1 MQQSSI
7 GIGGAATIRPWWLR
21 YTTAVAG
28 VAVAIG
34 LRAAFTPFWGETS
47 YPFVFFYPVIGFT
60 AWLCGVRPAFLAMVL
75 SATAADWFFIPPHGF
90 GVQHPTQWLAMAAF
104 VIGAASTIAAIEA
117 MHRANGR
124 AIKTIREREEAE
136 EAMRQ
141 ARNELARANE
151 DLERKVQQR
160 TAHLNETIRS
170 LERIC
175 YNIAHDLRAP
185 TRSMQGFAQI
195 LLDEHSG
202 KLDNTAREYLQ
213 RISASAER
221 NDALILDLLA
231 YGRLGHVELPCSRQ
245 DLQTHVEAAV
255 QRLSDDFD
263 GAEKAVRIQGSLP
276 PVWANP
282 LALEQVLINLLSN
295 ALKFVQPGV
304 PPKVT
309 IRAQEL
315 DSRVRVV
322 VEDNGIGIPLEQQK
336 RIFDIFERLHSAD
349 AYPGTGIGL
358 AIVEKSMER
367 MGGRVWVES
376 TPGQGS
382 RFWIELSRTDGFS
395 T

>member
-1 MQQSSI
+1 MI
-7 GIGGAATIRPWWLR
+7 
-21 YTTAVAG
+21 V
-28 VAVAIG
+28 
-34 LRAAFTPFWGETS
+34 
-47 YPFVFFYPVIGFT
+47 
-60 AWLCGVRPAFLAMVL
+60 
-75 SATAADWFFIPPHGF
+75 
-90 GVQHPTQWLAMAAF
+90 
-104 VIGAASTIAAIEA
+104 AIEA
-117 MHRANGR
+117 MHRANVR
-124 AIKTIREREEAE
+124 AIETIREREEAE
-136 EAMRQ
+136 AAMRE

-202 KLDNTAREYLQ
+202 KLDDTAREYLR
-213 RISASAER
+213 RISASAAR

-245 DLQTHVEAAV
+245 DLQSHIEAVVAK
-255 QRLSDDFD
+255 LSDEFD
-263 GAEKAVRIQGSLP
+263 GAGKALHVQGVLP

-282 LALEQVLINLLSN
+282 LALEQVLVNLLSN

-309 IRAQEL
+309 IRAEEL
-315 DSRVRVV
+315 ESRVRIAI
-322 VEDNGIGIPLEQQK
+322 EDNGIGIPLEQQK
-336 RIFDIFERLHSAD
+336 RIFNIFERLHSND

-376 TPGQGS
+376 IPGKGS
-382 RFWIELSRTDGFS
+382 RFWIELLRTDGSS